1 MSSINAIRAAAPLNL
16 VNPTNSWQAATPTTS
31 FQELL
36 AQSWEQ
42 TQGLNTQATSSIES
56 SLIGDDLSMVE
67 SFTAIREADIALR
80 LTMQIRNKLVDAY
93 QELQQL
99 RF

>member
-16 VNPTNSWQAATPTTS
+16 VNPTSSLQAAAPATS

-36 AQSWEQ
+36 TQSWEQ
-42 TQGLNTQATSSIES
+42 TQGLNVQATTSVENG
-56 SLIGDDLSMVE
+56 LISDDLSMVE

-80 LTMQIRNKLVDAY
+80 LMMQIRNKLLDAY

>member
-1 MSSINAIRAAAPLNL
+1 MTTPIGSLTPTMLPLQGVSAPLSSGS
-16 VNPTNSWQAATPTTS
+16 PGG

-36 AQSWEQ
+36 SQTWQQ
-42 TQGLNTQATSSIES
+42 TQQLGNGSERLIEQ

-67 SFTAIREADIALR
+67 SFTALRESDLALR
-80 LTMQIRNKLVDAY
+80 LMLQIRNKLVDAY
-93 QELQQL
+93 QEIQQL